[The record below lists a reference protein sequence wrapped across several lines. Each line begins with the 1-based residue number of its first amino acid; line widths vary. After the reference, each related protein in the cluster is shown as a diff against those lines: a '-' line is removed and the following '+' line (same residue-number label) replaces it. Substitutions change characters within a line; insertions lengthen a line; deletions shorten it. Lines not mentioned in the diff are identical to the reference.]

1 MTRPMYSVSI
11 EGDILIASMAV
22 MISLTGSEAAADASI
37 FVAVVIGA
45 LLAIIFVLLLV
56 IWSIKRHR
64 SPKLRIESD
73 APIEKLTA
81 SLAGLCLGTPISG
94 NSVEIFENGAFFDIM
109 METIGSAQRSV
120 HFETFLWKDGKLS
133 TRVADA
139 LCERAR
145 AGVTVRVLLDATGT
159 QEMGR
164 ETERRLRASGCKV
177 TKFHPKR
184 LRNIGV
190 INERDHRKLAV
201 MDGRTALV
209 CGHCI
214 VDCWL
219 GDGQDRDHWRD
230 IGVRLRG
237 PVVHA
242 VQAVFSENWVEE
254 TGELFAGDDV
264 FPVLEPAGEVLA
276 HVAHA
281 KPEGSAPAVK
291 ILHHAVICCAKKRL
305 WIQNPYFLPEPEAI
319 DAYGRAVARGV
330 DVRVMVPSAEASD
343 MPMVQHAAHRNFEKL
358 LACGVR
364 IFENPKTLLHQ
375 KVMTIDGAWC
385 AIGSTNFDD
394 RAFEINDEITIG
406 FLDAALARE
415 LEMIFERDL
424 KDCIELQI
432 GPWSGRGVLHKLKD
446 HFFYLFN
453 EQL

>member
-1 MTRPMYSVSI
+1 MI
-11 EGDILIASMAV
+11 ILSDPAR
-22 MISLTGSEAAADASI
+22 AALAI
-37 FVAVVIGA
+37 A
-45 LLAIIFVLLLV
+45 LLVAIIVVLLLI

-64 SPKLRIESD
+64 SPHLHIESD
-73 APIEKLTA
+73 EPIDKLVA
-81 SLAGLCLGTPISG
+81 SLAGLCLGTPIDG
-94 NSVEIFENGAFFDIM
+94 NSVEIFENGAFFDVLI
-109 METIGSAQRSV
+109 EEIASAERSV
-120 HFETFLWKDGKLS
+120 HLETFLWKEGKLS

-145 AGVTVRVLLDATGT
+145 AGVTVRVLLDASGT
-159 QEMGR
+159 KKMG
-164 ETERRLRASGCKV
+164 EQTLQRLRESGCKV

-184 LRNIGV
+184 LRAIGV
-190 INERDHRKLAV
+190 YNERDHRKIVVL
-201 MDGRTALV
+201 DGRTALV

-219 GDGQDRDHWRD
+219 GNGQDRDHWRD
-230 IGVRLRG
+230 IAVRLRG
-237 PVVHA
+237 PAVHA

-264 FPVLEPAGEVLA
+264 FPALDRKGDVLA

-305 WIQNPYFLPEPEAI
+305 WIQNPYFVPEPEAI

-375 KVMTIDGAWC
+375 KAMTVDGVWC

-406 FLDAALARE
+406 FLHQSLARE
-415 LEMIFERDL
+415 LELIFERDL
-424 KDCIELQI
+424 KDCVELDLES
-432 GPWSGRGVLHKLKD
+432 WSRRGLFHKLKD

>member
-1 MTRPMYSVSI
+1 MSASEFSV
-11 EGDILIASMAV
+11 V
-22 MISLTGSEAAADASI
+22 SL
-37 FVAVVIGA
+37 VAIA
-45 LLAIIFVLLLV
+45 LLVAIIIVLLLI

-64 SPKLRIESD
+64 NPELRIESD
-73 APIEKLTA
+73 QPIETLVA
-81 SLAGLCLGTPISG
+81 SLAGLSLGTPVEG
-94 NSVEIFENGAFFDIM
+94 NSVEIFENGAFFDVMID
-109 METIGSAQRSV
+109 EIASAERSV
-120 HFETFLWKDGKLS
+120 HFETFLWKEGDLS
-133 TRVADA
+133 SRVAAA
-139 LCERAR
+139 LSARAR
-145 AGVTVRVLLDATGT
+145 AGVAVRVLLDASGT
-159 QEMGR
+159 KDMAD
-164 ETERRLRASGCKV
+164 ETLQRLRQSGCKV

-190 INERDHRKLAV
+190 YNERDHRKIVVL
-201 MDGRTALV
+201 DGRTALV

-219 GDGQDRDHWRD
+219 GNGQDREHWRD
-230 IGVRLRG
+230 VAVRLRG
-237 PVVHA
+237 PAVHA

-264 FPVLEPAGEVLA
+264 FPVLERQGAVIA
-276 HVAHA
+276 HIAHA

-291 ILHHAVICCAKKRL
+291 ILHHVVICCAKKRL

-319 DAYGRAVARGV
+319 EAYGKAVARGV

-343 MPMVQHAAHRNFEKL
+343 MPLVQHAAHRNFEKL
-358 LACGVR
+358 LGCGVR

-375 KVMTIDGAWC
+375 KVMTVDGVWS

-406 FLDAALARE
+406 FLDSALARE
-415 LEMIFERDL
+415 LEAIFTRDL
-424 KDCIELQI
+424 KDCVELRLES
-432 GPWSGRGVLHKLKD
+432 WSRRDVFHKLKD